1 MPTLEEWKK
10 LTPEERDAFLK
21 DSTKFSSYADEDYE
35 LAEKVVEDLRK
46 QLQDKIGKVSIS
58 NKGGYLIFEVYVPS
72 DEYEFVIDKSIY
84 NHLGFNIYY
93 YKEQG

>member
-1 MPTLEEWKK
+1 MPTLEEWEK
-10 LTPEERDAFLK
+10 LTSVERDAFLK

-46 QLQDKIGKVSIS
+46 QLKNKIGKVSIA
-58 NKGGYLIFEVYVPS
+58 NKGGYLIFEVYVPG
-72 DEYEFVIDKSIY
+72 DEYDFVTDKSIY

-93 YKEQG
+93 YREQD